1 MQMTVNEY
9 IEKNLPRTVRYR
21 PCDEPPF
28 FALPNP
34 YNVPCA
40 EGMFQEMYYWDTY
53 FTNIGHL
60 IDGNVEQARFNVEN
74 LAAMAE
80 RFGFVLNG
88 NRVEF
93 TNNSQ
98 PPFLSQAVREIYEVT
113 HDLAWLRKM
122 CSAIRKEYEFY
133 TERMGTELGLSRYD
147 AVTPMSDE
155 QIKRGAELMIQRM
168 GYRPDVS
175 EYDLARGLFAVGESG
190 WDVNPRMTYRA
201 YEIIPAELNAL
212 IYSMEVNMVY
222 FLDEL
227 GESEE
232 KSLWQERA
240 EMRAELCRRYLLG
253 EDGIFHDY
261 DISKSERTDT
271 VSVASFYP
279 MYFGMLSKDEAA
291 ALVERALPMLE
302 TEHGIVTCERMDHV
316 RGNFQWGYPNG
327 WPPMQ
332 IIAVGGL
339 LRYGYRDDARRVAEK
354 FLNLIEDSFAKTS
367 HLWEKYDVVK
377 GNADALAEYETPA
390 MLGWTYG
397 SYRYLGKVVSE

>member
-1 MQMTVNEY
+1 MTVNEY
-9 IEKNLPRTVRYR
+9 IEKNLPSTVRYR

-53 FTNIGHL
+53 FTNIGHI
-60 IDGNVEQARFNVEN
+60 IDGNLEQARWNVEN

-88 NRVEF
+88 NREEF
-93 TNNSQ
+93 LNNSQ
-98 PPFLSQAVREIYEVT
+98 PPFLSQAVREVYEVT
-113 HDLAWLRKM
+113 RDLIWLGKM
-122 CSAIRKEYEFY
+122 RSAVRKEYEFY
-133 TERMGTELGLSRYD
+133 TDRMGTELGLSRYD
-147 AVTPMSDE
+147 AVTPISE
-155 QIKRGAELMIQRM
+155 GQIKRGAELMIQRM

-201 YEIIPAELNAL
+201 YEIIPVELNAL
-212 IYSMEVNMVY
+212 LYSMEMNMAY
-222 FLDEL
+222 FAGEL
-227 GESEE
+227 GEGAEE
-232 KSLWQERA
+232 ILWNNRA
-240 EMRAELCRRYLLG
+240 KKRAELCRTYLRG
-253 EDGIFHDY
+253 NDGIFHDY
-261 DISKSERTDT
+261 DLSKKERTDT
-271 VSVASFYP
+271 VSAASFYP
-279 MYFGMLSKDEAA
+279 MYFGMLSEDEAQS
-291 ALVERALPMLE
+291 LVNKALPILE

-339 LRYGYRDDARRVAEK
+339 LRYGYTEDARRVAAK
-354 FLNLIEDSFAKTS
+354 FLSLIEKCFRDTE
-367 HLWEKYDVVK
+367 HLWEKYDVAE
-377 GNADALAEYETPA
+377 GSANALAEYETPA

-397 SYRYLGKVVSE
+397 AYRYLGKILSK